1 MHYSP
6 TNPWIRHGVDYE
18 ETRDRNGWSFLPEMM
33 GAMLSK
39 FSRVGQICSFKGEV
53 VQDNENGEECDNF
66 SDESDT
72 FYSEIYNYDNIVTIE
87 NDSN

>member
-1 MHYSP
+1 
-6 TNPWIRHGVDYE
+6 
-18 ETRDRNGWSFLPEMM
+18 MM

-39 FSRVGQICSFKGEV
+39 FSRVGQICSFKGVV
-53 VQDNENGEECDNF
+53 VQDNQGMEEWDNF

-87 NDSN
+87 NNSN